1 MESQSD
7 FFRLAFLLKIEL
19 YLYNIINM
27 KRKIRY
33 ILSVMLLF
41 FMSLPISAQSRCYVS
56 PTGKDTGDGSIQ
68 NPFNHIS
75 AALEKVR
82 MEKGDVV
89 IYLREGKYIL
99 DKPVVFTPQ
108 DGNDSRQ
115 LFVKAYPEEKVIL
128 SGGIP
133 LNLTWKPYK
142 GKIVKAKVSNKIV
155 IDMLLADGQLRHM
168 ARYPNYDE
176 KAVRFNGTSAQAT
189 APERVNKW
197 KNPSGGYLH
206 AMHNHDW
213 GDFHYRITGKNKKGE
228 LEMEGGWQ
236 NNRQSGL
243 HPDNRMVENIF
254 EELDAPG
261 EWYYAANEQLLYY
274 YPLDGEKVSEVLF
287 ESPQLKHLIEFR
299 GTEANPV
306 KNITLEGLELT
317 QTLRTFMEP
326 YEQLLRSDWTIY
338 RGAAVFLEGTEYCA
352 LRNCYL
358 HNLGG
363 NAIFF
368 SKYNRHS
375 AVSGSHLTQIGA
387 SAICFVGDPDAV
399 RSPSFEYAEFVPY
412 EQQDHVKG
420 PKNNNYP
427 AQCQAYDNLIHSIG
441 LFEKQITGIELSMS
455 QAITVSHNSIYDTP
469 RAGINISE
477 GTWGGH
483 ILEFND
489 VFDTVK
495 ETGDHGS
502 FNSWGRDRYWHPDYK
517 TMEFVAAKDPAL
529 ILADAVQT
537 TVIRNN
543 RFRCDRGW
551 DIDLD
556 DGSSN
561 YHIYNNLCLNG
572 GIKLRE
578 GYYRVVENNIMINN
592 SFHPHVWF
600 MNSGDVFTRNI
611 VMTEYKPI
619 SVREWGMMVDY
630 NIFIDSL
637 SWAAARTN
645 HTDEHSIVAYPYFCN
660 PAKGDF
666 SVSDDSEIV
675 TKGGFRNFVMDKF
688 GVVSPHL
695 KAIAHTPP
703 MPVPIIITSHA
714 DSEVVNWNGVVIK
727 SLQTLGER
735 SATGM
740 DSERGV
746 YVVSVNALGGKLRD
760 YIRPNDVILK
770 VGAIAVNNLKEM
782 QDALQKTDRS
792 KDIEFIIFRTQKAN
806 KVVIPGKLLD

>member
-1 MESQSD
+1 MLLTIITLPTMAQSD
-7 FFRLAFLLKIEL
+7 F
-19 YLYNIINM
+19 
-27 KRKIRY
+27 
-33 ILSVMLLF
+33 
-41 FMSLPISAQSRCYVS
+41 YVAV
-56 PTGKDTGDGSIQ
+56 TGKDTGDGSRH
-68 NPFNHIS
+68 NPLKSIP
-75 AALEKVR
+75 AALEKAR
-82 MEKGDVV
+82 TEKGDVV
-89 IYLREGKYIL
+89 IYLRQGKYIL
-99 DKPVVFTPQ
+99 DAPIVFTPQ

-115 LFVKAYPEEKVIL
+115 LVVKACPGEKVIL
-128 SGGIP
+128 TGGTP
-133 LNLTWKPYK
+133 LSLTWKPYK
-142 GKIVKAKVSNKIV
+142 GGIMKAKVKDNLV
-155 IDMLLADGQLRHM
+155 MDMLIADGQLRPM
-168 ARYPNYDE
+168 ARYPNFDE
-176 KAVRFNGTSAQAT
+176 KAVRFNGTSARAT
-189 APERVNKW
+189 ASERVKKW
-197 KNPSGGYLH
+197 KNPAGGYLH
-206 AMHNHDW
+206 VMHKHDW

-261 EWYYAANEQLLYY
+261 EWYYAAAEHTLYY
-274 YPLDGEKVSEVLF
+274 YPLEGENVSQLLF

-306 KNITLEGLELT
+306 RNVTLEGLELT
-317 QTLRTFMEP
+317 QTRRTFMEP
-326 YEQLLRSDWTIY
+326 YEPLLRSDWRIY
-338 RGAAVFLEGTEYCA
+338 RGAAVVFEGTEHCA
-352 LRNCYL
+352 LRNSYL

-363 NAIFF
+363 NAMLF
-368 SKYNRHS
+368 SNYNRHS
-375 AVSGSHLTQIGA
+375 EITGSHLTRIGA

-399 RSPSFEYAEFVPY
+399 RSPSFEYARFVPY
-412 EQQDHVKG
+412 EKLDRVKG
-420 PKNNNYP
+420 PKSNNYP
-427 AQCQAYDNLIHSIG
+427 ARCLVYDNLIHSIG
-441 LFEKQITGIELSMS
+441 LFEKQITGVELSMS

-483 ILEFND
+483 IVEFND

-502 FNSWGRDRYWHPDYK
+502 LNSWGRDRYWHPDYDV
-517 TMEFVAAKDPAL
+517 MESSIVAKDRAL
-529 ILADAVQT
+529 ILADALQT
-537 TVIRNN
+537 TVVRNN

-578 GYYRVVENNIMINN
+578 GFYRTVENNIMVNN

-600 MNSGDVFTRNI
+600 LNSGDVFTRNV

-619 SVREWGMMVDY
+619 GLREWGLMVDY
-630 NIFIDSL
+630 NIFTDSL
-637 SWAAARTN
+637 SHAAAQKN
-645 HTDEHSIVAYPYFCN
+645 NTDAHAIVSCVQFRDPS
-660 PAKGDF
+660 KGDF
-666 SVSDDSEIV
+666 SLADDSEAI
-675 TKGGFRNFVMDKF
+675 TKGGFRNFVMDRF
-688 GVVSPHL
+688 GVVSPSL
-695 KAIAHTPP
+695 KAMAYTPQ
-703 MPVPIIITSHA
+703 MPTPVILTGQA
-714 DSEVVNWNGVVIK
+714 DSEVVDWNGTVIK

-760 YIRPNDVILK
+760 YIRSNDVILK
-770 VGAIAVNNLKEM
+770 VGATLVNNLKEM
-782 QDALQKTDRS
+782 QQALQKVDTSQDV
-792 KDIEFIIFRTQKAN
+792 EFLIFRAQKATTI
-806 KVVIPGKLLD
+806 VIPGRLLD

>member
-1 MESQSD
+1 MK
-7 FFRLAFLLKIEL
+7 AKI
-19 YLYNIINM
+19 
-27 KRKIRY
+27 
-33 ILSVMLLF
+33 
-41 FMSLPISAQSRCYVS
+41 
-56 PTGKDTGDGSIQ
+56 
-68 NPFNHIS
+68 
-75 AALEKVR
+75 
-82 MEKGDVV
+82 
-89 IYLREGKYIL
+89 
-99 DKPVVFTPQ
+99 
-108 DGNDSRQ
+108 DGNP
-115 LFVKAYPEEKVIL
+115 VM
-128 SGGIP
+128 
-133 LNLTWKPYK
+133 
-142 GKIVKAKVSNKIV
+142 
-155 IDMLLADGQLRHM
+155 DMLVADGQLRHM
-168 ARYPNYDE
+168 ARYPNFDE

-189 APERVNKW
+189 APERVKKW
-197 KNPSGGYLH
+197 KNPIGGYLH

-261 EWYYAANEQLLYY
+261 EWYYAAGEHTLYY
-274 YPLDGEKVSEVLF
+274 YPLEGENVSKVLF

-299 GTEANPV
+299 GTEATPV

-326 YEQLLRSDWTIY
+326 YEQLLRSDWTVY
-338 RGAAVFLEGTEYCA
+338 RGAAVFFEGTEHCA

-368 SKYNRHS
+368 SNYNRHS
-375 AVSGSHLTQIGA
+375 EVSGSHLTRIGA

-399 RSPSFEYAEFVPY
+399 RSPSFEYGEFIPY
-412 EQQDHVKG
+412 EQLDHAKG
-420 PKNNNYP
+420 PKSNNYP
-427 AQCQAYDNLIHSIG
+427 AQCLVYDNLIHSIG
-441 LFEKQITGIELSMS
+441 LFEKQITGVELSMS

-489 VFDTVK
+489 IFDTVK

-502 FNSWGRDRYWHPDYK
+502 FNSWGRDRYWHPSYK
-517 TMEFVAAKDPAL
+517 TMESIVAKDPAL
-529 ILADAVQT
+529 ILADAVRT

-578 GYYRVVENNIMINN
+578 GFYRVVENNIMVNN

-600 MNSGDVFTRNI
+600 INSGDVFTRNI

-619 SVREWGMMVDY
+619 GVREWGLMVDY
-630 NIFIDSL
+630 NIFTDSL
-637 SWAAARTN
+637 SCATARKN
-645 HTDEHSIVAYPYFCN
+645 NTDEHSIVTSVQFSN
-660 PAKGDF
+660 PSEGDF
-666 SVSDDSEIV
+666 TVADDSEAI
-675 TKGGFRNFVMDKF
+675 TKGGFRNFVMDQF
-688 GVVSPHL
+688 GVVSSRL
-695 KAIAHTPP
+695 KAIAHTPK
-703 MPVPIIITSHA
+703 MPTPIIIATHA
-714 DSEVVNWNGVVIK
+714 DDEVINWSGATIK

-770 VGAIAVNNLKEM
+770 IGTITVNNLKEM
-782 QDALQKTDRS
+782 RDALQKINKS
-792 KDIEFIIFRTQKAN
+792 KDIEFIIFRTQKEN
-806 KVVIPGKLLD
+806 KIVIPGKLLD

>member
-1 MESQSD
+1 MKT
-7 FFRLAFLLKIEL
+7 KI
-19 YLYNIINM
+19 
-27 KRKIRY
+27 
-33 ILSVMLLF
+33 
-41 FMSLPISAQSRCYVS
+41 
-56 PTGKDTGDGSIQ
+56 
-68 NPFNHIS
+68 
-75 AALEKVR
+75 
-82 MEKGDVV
+82 
-89 IYLREGKYIL
+89 
-99 DKPVVFTPQ
+99 
-108 DGNDSRQ
+108 DGNP
-115 LFVKAYPEEKVIL
+115 VM
-128 SGGIP
+128 
-133 LNLTWKPYK
+133 
-142 GKIVKAKVSNKIV
+142 
-155 IDMLLADGQLRHM
+155 DMLVADGQLRHM
-168 ARYPNYDE
+168 ARYPNFDE

-189 APERVNKW
+189 APERVKKW
-197 KNPSGGYLH
+197 KNPIGGYLH

-261 EWYYAANEQLLYY
+261 EWYYAAGEHTLYY
-274 YPLDGEKVSEVLF
+274 YPLEGENVSKVLF

-299 GTEANPV
+299 GTEATPV

-326 YEQLLRSDWTIY
+326 YEQLLRSDWTVY
-338 RGAAVFLEGTEYCA
+338 RGAAIFFEGTEHCA

-368 SKYNRHS
+368 SNYNRHS
-375 AVSGSHLTQIGA
+375 EVSDSHLTRIGA

-399 RSPSFEYAEFVPY
+399 RSPSFEYGEFIPY
-412 EQQDHVKG
+412 EQLDHAKG
-420 PKNNNYP
+420 PKSNNYP
-427 AQCQAYDNLIHSIG
+427 AQCLVYDNLIHSIG
-441 LFEKQITGIELSMS
+441 LFEKQITGVELSMS

-489 VFDTVK
+489 IFDTVK

-502 FNSWGRDRYWHPDYK
+502 FNSWGRDRYWHPSYK
-517 TMEFVAAKDPAL
+517 TMESIVAKDPAL
-529 ILADAVQT
+529 ILADAVRT

-578 GYYRVVENNIMINN
+578 GFYRVVENNIMVNN

-600 MNSGDVFTRNI
+600 INSGDVFTRNI

-619 SVREWGMMVDY
+619 GVREWGLMVDY
-630 NIFIDSL
+630 NIFTDSL
-637 SWAAARTN
+637 SCATARKN
-645 HTDEHSIVAYPYFCN
+645 NTDEHSIVTSVQFSN
-660 PAKGDF
+660 PSEGDF
-666 SVSDDSEIV
+666 TVADDSEAI
-675 TKGGFRNFVMDKF
+675 TKGGFRNFVMDQF
-688 GVVSPHL
+688 GVVSPRL
-695 KAIAHTPP
+695 KAIAHTPK
-703 MPVPIIITSHA
+703 MPTPIIIATHA
-714 DSEVVNWNGVVIK
+714 DDEVINWSGATIK

-770 VGAIAVNNLKEM
+770 IGTVTVNNLKEM
-782 QDALQKTDRS
+782 QDALQKIDKS
-792 KDIEFIIFRTQKAN
+792 KDIEFIIFRTQKEN
-806 KVVIPGKLLD
+806 KIVIPGKLLD

>member
-1 MESQSD
+1 MSKVLNALSVIL
-7 FFRLAFLLKIEL
+7 LAFIT
-19 YLYNIINM
+19 
-27 KRKIRY
+27 
-33 ILSVMLLF
+33 
-41 FMSLPISAQSRCYVS
+41 LPISAQSEFYVS
-56 PTGKDTGDGSIQ
+56 ATGKDTGDGSIQ
-68 NPFNHIS
+68 NPLNRIP
-75 AALEKVR
+75 AALEKAR
-82 MEKGDVV
+82 TEKGDVV
-89 IYLREGKYIL
+89 IYLREGKYL
-99 DKPVVFTPQ
+99 LNEPLVFTSR
-108 DGNDSRQ
+108 DGNDTRQ
-115 LFVKAYPEEKVIL
+115 LSVKAYPGEKVIL

-133 LNLTWKPYK
+133 LALQWESYK
-142 GKIVKAKVSNKIV
+142 KGIMKARVNGSPIM
-155 IDMLLADGQLRHM
+155 DMLIADGQIRHM
-168 ARYPNYDE
+168 ARYPDFDE
-176 KAVRFNGTSAQAT
+176 KAVRFNGTSALAT
-189 APERVNKW
+189 APERVKKW
-197 KNPSGGYLH
+197 KNPAGGYLH
-206 AMHNHDW
+206 AMHKHDW

-228 LEMEGGWQ
+228 LSMEGGWQ
-236 NNRQSGL
+236 NNRRSGL

-261 EWYYAANEQLLYY
+261 EWFYNADEQTVYY
-274 YPLDGEKVSEVLF
+274 YPFEGEKVSEVLF

-326 YEQLLRSDWTIY
+326 YEQLLRSDWTVY
-338 RGAAVFLEGTEYCA
+338 RGAAVFFEGTEHCA

-375 AVSGSHLTQIGA
+375 EVSGSHLTRIGA
-387 SAICFVGDPDAV
+387 SAICFVGDPEAV
-399 RSPSFEYAEFVPY
+399 RSPSFEYGEFVPY
-412 EQQDHVKG
+412 EQLDHAKG

-427 AQCQAYDNLIHSIG
+427 AQCLVYDNLIHSIG
-441 LFEKQITGIELSMS
+441 LYEKQITGVELSMCQS
-455 QAITVSHNSIYDTP
+455 ITVSHNSIYDTP

-489 VFDTVK
+489 IFDTVK

-502 FNSWGRDRYWHPDYK
+502 FNSWGRDRYWHPNYK
-517 TMEFVAAKDPAL
+517 TMESIAAKDPAL
-529 ILADAVQT
+529 ILADATQT
-537 TVIRNN
+537 TVMRNN

-578 GYYRVVENNIMINN
+578 GFYRVVENNIMVNN

-600 MNSGDVFTRNI
+600 INSGDVFTRNI

-619 SVREWGMMVDY
+619 GVREWGLMVDY
-630 NIFIDSL
+630 NIFTDSL
-637 SWAAARTN
+637 SRAAARKN
-645 HTDEHSIVAYPYFCN
+645 HTDEHSIVTSVQFKN
-660 PAKGDF
+660 PSEGDF
-666 SVSDDSEIV
+666 TVADDSEAI
-675 TKGGFRNFVMDKF
+675 TKGGFRNFVMDQF
-688 GVVSPHL
+688 GVVSPRL
-695 KAIAHTPP
+695 KAIAHTPE
-703 MPVPIIITSHA
+703 MPTPVIISGHT
-714 DSEVVNWNGVVIK
+714 DSDVISWSGATIK

-770 VGAIAVNNLKEM
+770 VGTIPVNNLKEM
-782 QDALQKTDRS
+782 QDALQKVDKS
-792 KDIEFIIFRTQKAN
+792 KEIEFIIFRTQKEN
-806 KVVIPGKLLD
+806 KVAIPGKLLD